1 MAASD
6 DLKLAWKQVAAKQAS
21 QKRCFDYYDGHQP
34 LTYSTQR
41 LREIFKAFQMQFSAN
56 WCAIVIDAVLDRLD
70 LLGMVDDEA
79 AAEKFK
85 PWWDS
90 VDVGTEVRLIHEYAL
105 VTGEAFATIWPDEV
119 TALPE
124 IYAND
129 PRACHMQYD
138 GENPRTPLWAAK
150 FWTANDGKYRATLY
164 YPDRLEYWHNNKP
177 RKSVSSEAA
186 FTLESE
192 GDNPY
197 DQLPVFH
204 WRIHARRTKSD
215 LDPVRPLQD
224 AINKLLADMM
234 VAAEYGAFKQ
244 RYIIS
249 GAETQGQ
256 IKNAPNEI
264 WDLPEGSSV
273 GEFSATE
280 LVNYLGAIEN
290 LVAEIG
296 SITRTP
302 RHFFL
307 ATGGTQA
314 SGEALLAQEA
324 PLVAKVEDRQQAFT
338 PTWRAAFQFVAELMG
353 ADSNIIVPQWGPA
366 EVIPPLTRATI
377 LQTNRN
383 AGLPLPAALRAVGY
397 DQQEIQTI
405 VDEQADEE
413 RVRRATMGEM
423 MAQAQ
428 VDFTRGGA
436 DNET

>member
-6 DLKLAWKQVAAKQAS
+6 DLKIAWKQIAGKQVD

-34 LTYSTQR
+34 LAYTTKR
-41 LREIFKAFQMQFSAN
+41 LREIFKDFQMQFSAN
-56 WCAIVIDAVLDRLD
+56 WCAVVIDAVLDRLN

-90 VDVGTEVRLIHEYAL
+90 VEVGTEIRLIHEYAL
-105 VTGEAFATIWPDEV
+105 VTGEAFGTIWPDE
-119 TALPE
+119 TTSLPE

-129 PRACHMQYD
+129 PRVCHMQYD

-164 YPDRLEYWHNNKP
+164 YPDRLQYWHTNKQ
-177 RKSVSSEAA
+177 RKSVSSADA
-186 FTLESE
+186 FTLEDE
-192 GDNPY
+192 AENPY

-249 GAETQGQ
+249 DSETKGQ

-264 WDLPEGSSV
+264 WDLPEGSSA
-273 GEFSATE
+273 GEFSATD
-280 LVNYLGAIEN
+280 LVNYLSAIEN
-290 LVAEIG
+290 LVGEIG

-307 ATGGTQA
+307 ATSGQA
-314 SGEALLAQEA
+314 SGDALLAQEA
-324 PLVAKVEDRQQAFT
+324 PLVAKVHDRQQALT
-338 PTWRAAFQFVAELMG
+338 PTWRSAFQFVAELMG
-353 ADSNIIVPQWGPA
+353 GDRDQIIPQWGPA
-366 EVIPPLTRATI
+366 AVIPPLTRATI
-377 LQTNRN
+377 LQTYRN
-383 AGLPLPAALRAVGY
+383 AGVPLAAALRAVGY
-397 DQQEIQTI
+397 DPQEIQTI
-405 VDEQADEE
+405 MDEQKTEE
-413 RVRRATMGEM
+413 QARRESLGEM
-423 MAQAQ
+423 IAQAQ
-428 VDFTRGGA
+428 VDDIRGGA
-436 DNET
+436 DDET